1 MEKLSRKD
9 YVRASA
15 MGEYVFCARAWWLRR
30 EGVEPTRGGEARAA
44 GTRWHESHGRS
55 VARAKRLRLVA
66 AVCIYL
72 AVALAAVLLY
82 VWWRG

>member
-15 MGEYVFCARAWWLRR
+15 LGEYVFCARACWLRR

-55 VARAKRLRLVA
+55 VARAERLRLVA
-66 AVCIYL
+66 AVCVCA
-72 AVALAAVLLY
+72 AVALAALLVY
-82 VWWRG
+82 RWLTR